1 MSVNIPAPRIS
12 IEEHTLLI
20 VEQSEHELNLLVASE
35 FIMHEEN
42 VAHEP
47 KTCLVCFGA
56 RMVDAG

>member
-1 MSVNIPAPRIS
+1 MSVNIPAPRVS
-12 IEEHTLLI
+12 YEEHTLLI